1 MDPRGDPE
9 GLGEPD
15 HHAGVIVTRG
25 RLIVFEGPEGVG
37 KTTQL
42 GLLGAW
48 LEERAIAHIRVREP
62 GGTALGNEI
71 RSLLLDPANEMSAR
85 AEALLFMASRAAL
98 VDRVVEPAMQ
108 RGTLVLADRFFLSTY
123 AYQVAGRGLPEKEIR
138 ATNHFATGDLVP
150 DLTLL
155 FSAPAGERGHRQELR
170 GSSDRI
176 ENEGTEF
183 HARVADAFEGFL
195 STGWQR
201 DHPECGPIVAVDAC
215 GAPEAVLRRVVGV
228 LASRWRDTFAAL
240 DAPRP

>member
-1 MDPRGDPE
+1 ME
-9 GLGEPD
+9 
-15 HHAGVIVTRG
+15 RG

-42 GLLGAW
+42 GLLGEW
-48 LEERAIAHIRVREP
+48 LQERAIAHIRVREP

-71 RSLLLDPANEMSAR
+71 RRLLLDPAHEMDAR

-98 VDRVVEPAMQ
+98 VDRVVEPALL

-123 AYQVAGRGLPEKEIR
+123 AYQVAGRGLPESEIR
-138 ATNHFATGDLVP
+138 STNRFATRGLVP

-155 FSAPAGERGHRQELR
+155 FSAPASERGERQQLR

-176 ENEGTEF
+176 ESAGSEF
-183 HARVADAFEGFL
+183 HTRVADAFESFL
-195 STGWQR
+195 SPEWQR

-215 GAPEAVLRRVVGV
+215 GAPGEVLDRVIGV
-228 LASRWRDTFAAL
+228 LATRWPDSFAAL
-240 DAPRP
+240 GAARP

>member
-1 MDPRGDPE
+1 
-9 GLGEPD
+9 
-15 HHAGVIVTRG
+15 VIVTRG

-48 LEERAIAHIRVREP
+48 LEERSIAHIRVREP

-71 RSLLLDPANEMSAR
+71 RSLLLDPANEMDAR

-123 AYQVAGRGLPEKEIR
+123 AYQVAGRGLPETEIR
-138 ATNHFATGDLVP
+138 TTNRFATRGLVP

-155 FSAPAGERGHRQELR
+155 FSAPAGG
-170 GSSDRI
+170 
-176 ENEGTEF
+176 
-183 HARVADAFEGFL
+183 
-195 STGWQR
+195 
-201 DHPECGPIVAVDAC
+201 
-215 GAPEAVLRRVVGV
+215 
-228 LASRWRDTFAAL
+228 ASRRD
-240 DAPRP
+240 